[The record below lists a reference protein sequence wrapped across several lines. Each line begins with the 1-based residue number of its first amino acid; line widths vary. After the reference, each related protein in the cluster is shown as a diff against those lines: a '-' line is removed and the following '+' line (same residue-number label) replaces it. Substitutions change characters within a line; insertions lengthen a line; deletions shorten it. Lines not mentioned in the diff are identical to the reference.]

1 MATRWG
7 IASAGKISHDF
18 VTALST
24 LSTDEHQVVAVAAR
38 DLDRAKEFAARHRI
52 PTAYGSY
59 DKLAKDPNVE
69 VVYVGSINPHHKAV
83 SLAMLAAGK
92 HVLCEKPLC
101 MNERETRELVNEARE
116 RKVFLMEA
124 VWSRCLPAYECLKKE
139 LELGVIGEALQV
151 VVTFGVKLDNVDR
164 VWMKE
169 LGGGTTLDIGI
180 YCLQLAMLVFGS
192 KTPCSVKAVGH
203 LNANGVD
210 ESTSVVITYPRGQTA
225 TLVTHARV
233 ELPNE
238 ALVVGTKGSMKLSSP
253 FWSPTNL
260 RTPEKT
266 RDFYLPSASQPF
278 NFMNSAGLRYEAMEV
293 RRCLQQGL
301 LESPKMTLNDSIKL
315 ASLMDEVRRQ
325 VGVVYPQD

>member
-24 LSTDEHQVVAVAAR
+24 LSPEEHQVVAVAAR
-38 DLDRAKEFAARHRI
+38 DLDRCKEFAARHRI

-69 VVYVGSINPHHKAV
+69 VVYVGCINPYHKAV
-83 SLAMLAAGK
+83 SQTMLAAGK
-92 HVLCEKPLC
+92 HVLCEKPIC

-116 RKVFLMEA
+116 RKLFLMEA

-139 LELGVIGEALQV
+139 LELGVIGDVLQV

-164 VWMKE
+164 VWLKE

-192 KTPCSVKAVGH
+192 KTPCNIKADGH

-238 ALVVGTKGSMKLSSP
+238 ALVVGTKGTMKLSSP

-260 RTPEKT
+260 STPEKT

-301 LESPKMTLNDSIKL
+301 LESPKMTLHDSIKL

-325 VGVVYPQD
+325 IGVVYPQE